1 MEATRKRKPSYC
13 VHTTEDGI
21 ECKKSVQHYPE
32 KLCRRHQPMI
42 TGFFGATV
50 RAAIQFRRR
59 RRRRRKR
66 MGRTRRTKRRRGA
79 R

>member
-1 MEATRKRKPSYC
+1 MM
-13 VHTTEDGI
+13 
-21 ECKKSVQHYPE
+21 
-32 KLCRRHQPMI
+32 HQPMI

-66 MGRTRRTKRRRGA
+66 MGTRRMLKRRR
-79 R
+79 RER